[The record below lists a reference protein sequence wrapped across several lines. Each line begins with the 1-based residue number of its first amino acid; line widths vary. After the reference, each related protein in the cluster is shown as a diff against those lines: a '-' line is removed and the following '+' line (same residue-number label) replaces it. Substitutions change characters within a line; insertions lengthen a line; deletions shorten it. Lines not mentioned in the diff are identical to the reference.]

1 MKVRKNAPREDLMAV
16 GVGRSLG
23 DHIYDVVSTF
33 LIILVLLIVLYPIYF
48 VVIASISDPNAV
60 ANGRVILWPKGVS
73 FAGYLRIFQ
82 DKRIITGY
90 ANSLYYTVAGTAL
103 STLITIMAGYS
114 LSRKDLVGGK
124 VIMYLYLFTMY
135 FSAGLI
141 PVYLMVKTLHLI
153 NTRAVIIL
161 LSCVSVYNI
170 IIARTFFQNSL
181 PYELLEASMLDG
193 CGNIRF
199 LFGIAVP
206 LSKAIIAVIALY
218 NAVAYWNSYFT
229 AMIYLS
235 DQSKYPL
242 QMFLKEILISS
253 RMISADVDDP
263 SELAELQR
271 LASTIKYGVIMVGS
285 LPMLILYPFIQRYFV
300 KGVMIGGIKG

>member
-1 MKVRKNAPREDLMAV
+1 MRIKGKSDDGMIV
-16 GVGRSLG
+16 GVGRSG
-23 DHIYDVVSTF
+23 ADRVYDAVSTF
-33 LIILVLLIVLYPIYF
+33 LIVLILLIVIYPIYF
-48 VVIASISDPNAV
+48 VIIASVSDPNMV
-60 ANGRVILWPKGVS
+60 SNGKVILFPHGVS
-73 FAGYLRIFQ
+73 FSGYVRIFQ

-90 ANSLYYTVAGTAL
+90 GNSLYYTVIGTL
-103 STLITIMAGYS
+103 FSTFITILAGYS
-114 LSRKDLVGGK
+114 FSRRDLVGGK
-124 VIMYLYLFTMY
+124 VIMYLYLVTMY

-141 PVYLMVKTLHLI
+141 PTYLMVKNLHLL

-161 LSCVSVYNI
+161 LGSVSVYNI

-181 PYELLEASMLDG
+181 PFDLFEASMLDG

-199 LFGIAVP
+199 FFCIAVP

-218 NAVAYWNSYFT
+218 NAVAFWNSYFT

-235 DQSKYPL
+235 DQKKYPL

-263 SELAELQR
+263 SELAEMQR
-271 LASTIKYGVIMVGS
+271 LSSTIKYGVIMVGS